1 MSGAGADGDEFKA
14 KKYDVFVSYKR
25 ENDDARSVLVAA
37 LDVAGYEVFWDAKLN
52 NDDWKGELRDE
63 INRSK
68 MVICLWSAL
77 AAASENVKAE
87 AYHAFGIR
95 KLLSAPIEDA
105 SVIPTY
111 FKDTNIHPFDG
122 WADESRRE
130 SQMAKIIGTLER
142 VTGGPSRKA
151 VNLDAPVIPV
161 EFGDIPGAPP
171 HLIGRE
177 SELAML
183 RAAWESK
190 APRKVNA
197 VVLHALGGA
206 GKSALLRTFANDLL
220 AEGGGG
226 AARIY
231 GWSAYSQGSGEQ
243 KRADADSFISK
254 ALGDFGFAG
263 DIPKD
268 PIERARA
275 LAKLIQKQRTLLLLD
290 GLEPLQDPPGINKGK
305 FKDRGLAELVKMLA
319 NQNPGLV
326 VLTTR
331 QEVPELDGCGA
342 LVINH
347 ALDKLSGSAGAE
359 LLVELGVHGRQREL
373 EEAVRSVAGHALSV
387 TLLGT
392 YLSEVCGGDVRH
404 RDQFNFADIVLTQA
418 EQEELA
424 TDKTIIPAKRAAKVM
439 RGYLEQ
445 FDRLAKDGA
454 ATGLGGP
461 ERCILN
467 LLGLFD
473 RPADGKAFAALL
485 EKRIPGLTDE
495 LFVEPAEKKFLGVF
509 KYAGVR
515 EMSAQEREQR
525 LRRAKERLRKLR
537 LLSKAN
543 PHDPMELDA
552 HPIVRAFFSGRLAET
567 APESAKTAHDL
578 LYRHYSSAAPDL
590 PDTLEEMQPLFHAV
604 QHGVKAGRAQEAFFV
619 YQRRIDM
626 LRGGFIVRNLGAF
639 GPMLAVLANFFDSS
653 WRAPCRDLRAADQAW
668 LLGSA
673 AFALTALGRLVDSV
687 EPRRAGLDMAI
698 EQNAW
703 AEAARNGGE
712 LTTTLLTLG
721 RVREAV
727 PIAEAAL
734 THAEHSGDEELREFR
749 RATLAVTLTGVG
761 DLDRA
766 AALFADAEEM
776 RHRRRGEGYEWLP
789 SLQGYLYGDLN
800 LTRGDAKRALQR
812 GRYQLDIAER
822 YLGRGLG
829 LHDIGFGHLLIG
841 RAEDALGLPQAA
853 ASLDAAVA
861 GLRKAGTIHFLP
873 LALLARAAHRRRRAA
888 AGETGLIEGIRADL
902 SEVEDIAGE
911 EMRLYLTDLALER
924 ARLALDVSAAFA
936 SPADAFAEAKAQTAT
951 AAQLIAETG
960 YHRRDGELKDL
971 QTRLAAA

>member
-25 ENDDARSVLVAA
+25 ENDDARAVLVAA

-183 RAAWESK
+183 RAAWESR

-206 GKSALLRTFANDLL
+206 GKSALLRTFANELL

-254 ALGDFGFAG
+254 ALGDFGFQG
-263 DIPKD
+263 EIPKD
-268 PIERARA
+268 PVERARA
-275 LAKLIQKQRTLLLLD
+275 LSRLIQKQRTLLLLD
-290 GLEPLQDPPGINKGK
+290 GLEPLQDPPGINRGK
-305 FKDRGLAELVKMLA
+305 FKDKGLAELVKTLA

-331 QEVPELDGCGA
+331 QEVPELAGCGA

-347 ALDKLSGSAGAE
+347 PLDKLSDDSGAE
-359 LLVELGVHGRQREL
+359 LLVELGVRGRQGEL
-373 EEAVRSVAGHALSV
+373 EEAVRSVDGHALSV

-404 RDQFNFADIVLTQA
+404 RDQFNFADLVLTQA

-424 TDKTIIPAKRAAKVM
+424 TDKTIVPAKRAAKVV

-445 FDRLAKDGA
+445 FEKLAKDGA
-454 ATGLGGP
+454 ASGLGGP

-473 RPADGKAFAALL
+473 RPADGKAVAALL

-495 LFVEPAEKKFLGVF
+495 LFVDVIETSPGQMD
-509 KYAGVR
+509 VR
-515 EMSAQEREQR
+515 ELAPEDRAQR
-525 LRRAKERLRKLR
+525 LRGAKLRLRKLR
-537 LLSKAN
+537 LLSKPN
-543 PHDPMELDA
+543 PHDPLELDA
-552 HPIVRAFFSGRLAET
+552 HPIVRAFFAGRLDQT
-567 APESAKTAHDL
+567 APETTKAAHYT
-578 LYRHYSSAAPDL
+578 LYCHYCAAAPVL

-604 QHGVKAGRAQEAFFV
+604 HHGVKAGRAQEAYDVVFRGRI
-619 YQRRIDM
+619 RRDKDAFM
-626 LRGGFIVRNLGAF
+626 TRALGAF
-639 GPMLAVLANFFDSS
+639 GPQLAICANFF
-653 WRAPCRDLRAADQAW
+653 APPWQTPRGDLRPDTRAW
-668 LLGSA
+668 LLGEA
-673 AFALTALGRLVDSV
+673 AYALTALGRLADSV
-687 EPRRAGLDMAI
+687 ELRRAGLEARIASKD
-698 EQNAW
+698 W
-703 AEAARNGGE
+703 ANAARNGGN
-712 LTTTLLTLG
+712 LSDTLLILG
-721 RVREAV
+721 RVGEAML
-727 PIAEAAL
+727 IAESAVAHADRSGDWMHREFMRSAFAAAL
-734 THAEHSGDEELREFR
+734 TA
-749 RATLAVTLTGVG
+749 AG

-766 AALFADAEEM
+766 AALFAEAEEIHA
-776 RHRRRGEGYEWLP
+776 RDQPELP
-789 SLQGYLYGDLN
+789 QLYSLQGYHYGDMIIA
-800 LTRGDAKRALQR
+800 RGYSEQALER
-812 GRYQLDIAER
+812 GRSQLDLAESI
-822 YLGRGLG
+822 LGRDMG
-829 LHDIGFGHLLIG
+829 LHNIGFAHLLVG
-841 RAEDALGLPQAA
+841 RAADSLGLPEAA

-861 GLRKAGTIHFLP
+861 GLRKAGTTHFLP
-873 LALLARAAHRRRRAA
+873 RALLARAAHRRRRTA

-902 SEVEDIAGE
+902 AEVEDIAGE
-911 EMRLYLTDLALER
+911 EMRLHLTDLALEC
-924 ARLALDVSAAFA
+924 ARLALDVPAAFA
-936 SPADAFAEAKAQTAT
+936 SPPDALAEAKAQTAK

-960 YHRRDGELKDL
+960 YHRRDGELADL